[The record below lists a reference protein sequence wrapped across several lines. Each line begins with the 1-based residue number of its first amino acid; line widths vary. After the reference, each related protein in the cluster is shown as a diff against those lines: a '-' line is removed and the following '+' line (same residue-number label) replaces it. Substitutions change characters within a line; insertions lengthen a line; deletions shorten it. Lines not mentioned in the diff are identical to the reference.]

1 MAKKN
6 SFLSNYVLLQS
17 IFIIM
22 LIVIFMYLRKQ
33 MSVLEN
39 NPTVVTTA
47 HKQLL
52 LSEEIYE
59 SALAIK
65 SETDDSKLANEVS
78 ELNMLLKEYPK
89 LKKDL
94 FEHLHKSGIRKE
106 EKKKVSDL
114 FEESDHYINKV
125 YNSAQLLSQKHT
137 NAEKVSQLKDVILVN
152 KTRFSVSMTKILNI
166 FNQETQLEIVSI
178 RSKEQFLFISSLLLS
193 IFNLIVII
201 TPMRNKLLGL
211 SIPNNNTS
219 SKNIS

>member
-52 LSEEIYE
+52 LAEEIYE

-65 SETDDSKLANEVS
+65 SETDESKLANEVS
-78 ELNMLLKEYPK
+78 ELNMLLKQYPD
-89 LKKDL
+89 LKKNL
-94 FEHLHKSGIRKE
+94 FTYLHKSGIRKE

-114 FEESDHYINKV
+114 FEEADHYINKV

-166 FNQETQLEIVSI
+166 FNHETQLEIVSI

-211 SIPNNNTS
+211 TLPNNTN
-219 SKNIS
+219 SKN

>member
-52 LSEEIYE
+52 LAEEIYE
-59 SALAIK
+59 SALAIR
-65 SETDDSKLANEVS
+65 SETDQSKLANEVG

-94 FEHLHKSGIRKE
+94 FDYLHKSGIRKD

-114 FEESDHYINKV
+114 FEEADHYINKV

-137 NAEKVSQLKDVILVN
+137 NEEKVSQLKDVIMVN

-193 IFNLIVII
+193 IFNLIVIM
-201 TPMRNKLLGL
+201 TPMKNKLLGL
-211 SIPNNNTS
+211 TLPINTN
-219 SKNIS
+219 SKN